1 MFFNML
7 AFELRYFMR
16 QPSFYVT
23 SLIFFFMAFFISS
36 SSKFPLGGANVHM
49 NSPFSIMLLTVTF
62 CTFAMFLVVNFV
74 ASSAIRNSESKM
86 DELVFSEPVN
96 PVPYQAGRFFGSYLV
111 VLIVFLSVPLGVFL
125 GSQFGLLV
133 GWLDGELI
141 GPNKLMYYAAPYLYL
156 AVPSLLVLSAIFNS
170 VAVYFKTMMSVYVAA
185 VVIFIAYQIA
195 GVYFDDLAFRNIVVY
210 ADPFGSGS
218 LIDLTRYWTVND
230 KNTEVLTL
238 TGDLLVNRILWV
250 AISVA
255 MFFGLGK
262 LSNRIVTK
270 KQKKQF
276 KVSAFVQNK
285 QAALINSAKNYKSA
299 GVSTKSQLIMRSI
312 FELKQVIFSAPFM
325 ILAGVSIVTLMIP
338 LFAPIGAYGTTN
350 WPLTQNMVNVI
361 SGISGLFLFVIIAF
375 YSAELVWRE
384 RQSGMGDIVDS
395 FPVHN
400 SVFWVSKILALIAA
414 ISGLF
419 LVGMI
424 LTITVQLFK
433 GQFNLE
439 LGQYLFRVVYL
450 SILPLIMLTVLAFFL
465 QIISPNKYV
474 GMGLFILYYIVQTVM
489 GSYGFEHHMYHFSQS
504 SSVPYSDINGY
515 GHFLQGAHWYTLYW
529 GALSL
534 VLAIVGFA
542 LWHRGPSQ
550 TLRTRLS
557 MLRYNMSLKGQAVA
571 VISALVFVGA
581 GYNIYNN
588 TRVLNEF
595 TTSDE
600 FQDKQISYEQQFAQ
614 YKDLALPMVTDVDL
628 TVDVYPKK
636 RALSAVAKIKFTNTS
651 KEPITRVLITSPQHA
666 KSWDVAMAG
675 GKIVEKLP
683 AFYSAWFEFEQP
695 LMPNEVREGQL
706 SVTRDHTA
714 FTDKDSDTQL
724 VANGTFINN
733 WELLPSF
740 GYNRGLQ
747 VADKFER
754 RKHDLPE
761 LERAHKLE
769 DSQYYTQ
776 SDLGAANGFI
786 NFKATVTTDESQFAI
801 TPGYLQ
807 SESVKEG
814 RRTFVYEMDA
824 PILNFYAV
832 LSAELESKKV
842 EHNGVNVEV
851 YYHKDHAWNVDRMI
865 ESVQDSIDYFTQ
877 AFGPY
882 QHKQLRIIEFPKY
895 RSFAQSFANT
905 VPYSESMGFI
915 TDLRDESKVDYPY
928 YVTAHE
934 VAHQW
939 WGHQVSAANVEGSA
953 VISETLSQYSALM
966 VLEKRFGAEKLR
978 KFLKYE
984 LDRYLIGRTG
994 EAFEEMPLYKT
1005 QSQQYLHYNKGS
1017 VVMMAIYDRLG
1028 EKRLNNALKA
1038 FLNEFQ
1044 YQSTPYPTTLD
1055 LLSYLKRD
1063 ATQAEQRFIDD
1074 QFKYITLYELEMKD
1088 VSVTDSVDREGF
1100 YTVTLSVE
1108 AVKQRADGQGEET
1121 EQPLDELV
1129 DIALFSDDPENLL
1142 AEDFVIYSKK
1152 HQIVSGTNTIE
1163 LKVKEK
1169 PLFAGV
1175 DPYIKLVDKD
1185 SKNNLAKF

>member
-86 DELVFSEPVN
+86 DELVFSKSVN

-439 LGQYLFRVVYL
+439 LGQYLFRIVYL

>member
-86 DELVFSEPVN
+86 DELVFSKPVN

-419 LVGMI
+419 LVGMV

-439 LGQYLFRVVYL
+439 LGQYLFRIVYL

-628 TVDVYPKK
+628 TVDIYPKK

-851 YYHKDHAWNVDRMI
+851 YYHKNHAWNVDRMI

>member
-7 AFELRYFMR
+7 AFELRYFVR

-23 SLIFFFMAFFISS
+23 SLIFFLMAFFISS

-86 DELVFSEPVN
+86 DELVFSKPVN

-133 GWLDGELI
+133 GWLDSELV

-262 LSNRIVTK
+262 LSNRIVIK

-285 QAALINSAKNYKSA
+285 QAALISSAKNYKSA
-299 GVSTKSQLIMRSI
+299 GISTKSQLIMRSI

-350 WPLTQNMVNVI
+350 WPLTQNMVNII

-439 LGQYLFRVVYL
+439 LGQYLFRIVYL

-628 TVDVYPKK
+628 TVDIYPKR

-706 SVTRDHTA
+706 SVTRDHTG
-714 FTDKDSDTQL
+714 FTDQGSDTQL

-851 YYHKDHAWNVDRMI
+851 YYHKNHAWNVDRMI

-1055 LLSYLKRD
+1055 LLSYLKQD
-1063 ATQAEQRFIDD
+1063 ATQAEQSFIDD

-1088 VSVTDSVDREGF
+1088 VSVTDSVDSEGF

-1121 EQPLDELV
+1121 EQPLDELI
-1129 DIALFSDDPENLL
+1129 DIALFNDDPENLL
-1142 AEDFVIYSKK
+1142 AENFVIYSQK
-1152 HQIVSGTNTIE
+1152 HQIVSGTNIIE

>member
-1 MFFNML
+1 
-7 AFELRYFMR
+7 
-16 QPSFYVT
+16 
-23 SLIFFFMAFFISS
+23 MAFFISS

-62 CTFAMFLVVNFV
+62 CTLAMFLVVNFV

-86 DELVFSEPVN
+86 DELVFSKPVN

-133 GWLDGELI
+133 GWLDGELV

-350 WPLTQNMVNVI
+350 WPLTQNMVNII

-439 LGQYLFRVVYL
+439 LGQYLFRIVYL

-628 TVDVYPKK
+628 TVDIYPKK

-842 EHNGVNVEV
+842 EHNGVNIEV
-851 YYHKDHAWNVDRMI
+851 YYHKNHAWNVDRMI

-1005 QSQQYLHYNKGS
+1005 QAQQYLHYNKGS

-1088 VSVTDSVDREGF
+1088 VSVTDSVDSEGF

-1108 AVKQRADGQGEET
+1108 ATKQHADGQGEET
-1121 EQPLDELV
+1121 EQPLDELI

-1142 AEDFVIYSKK
+1142 AEDFVIYSQK

>member
-7 AFELRYFMR
+7 AFELRYFAR

-23 SLIFFFMAFFISS
+23 SLIFFLMAFFISS

-86 DELVFSEPVN
+86 DELVFSKPVN

-133 GWLDGELI
+133 GWLDSELV

-255 MFFGLGK
+255 LFFGLGK

-285 QAALINSAKNYKSA
+285 QAALINSAKNYKSV

-439 LGQYLFRVVYL
+439 LGQYLFRIVYL

-571 VISALVFVGA
+571 VVSVLVFVGA

-628 TVDVYPKK
+628 TVDIYPKR
-636 RALSAVAKIKFTNTS
+636 RALNAVAKIKFTNTS
-651 KEPITRVLITSPQHA
+651 NEPITRVLITSPQHA

-851 YYHKDHAWNVDRMI
+851 YYHKNHAWNVDRMI

-1088 VSVTDSVDREGF
+1088 VSVTDSVDSEGF

-1108 AVKQRADGQGEET
+1108 ATKQHADGQGEET
-1121 EQPLDELV
+1121 EQPLDELI

-1142 AEDFVIYSKK
+1142 AEDFVIYSQK
-1152 HQIVSGTNTIE
+1152 HQIVSGNNTIE

-1169 PLFAGV
+1169 PVFAGV

>member
-1 MFFNML
+1 
-7 AFELRYFMR
+7 
-16 QPSFYVT
+16 
-23 SLIFFFMAFFISS
+23 MAFFISS

-62 CTFAMFLVVNFV
+62 CTLAMFLVVNFV

-86 DELVFSEPVN
+86 DELVFSKPVN

-133 GWLDGELI
+133 GWLDDELI
-141 GPNKLMYYAAPYLYL
+141 GPNKLIYYAAPYLYL

-255 MFFGLGK
+255 MFFSLGK

-299 GVSTKSQLIMRSI
+299 GISTKSQLIMRSI

-350 WPLTQNMVNVI
+350 WPLTQNMVNII

-414 ISGLF
+414 VSGLF

-439 LGQYLFRVVYL
+439 LGQYLFRIVYL

-474 GMGLFILYYIVQTVM
+474 GMGLFILYYIAQKVM

-515 GHFLQGAHWYTLYW
+515 GHFLQAAHWYTLYW

-628 TVDVYPKK
+628 TVDIFPKK

-651 KEPITRVLITSPQHA
+651 NKPITRVLINSPQHA

-695 LMPNEVREGQL
+695 LMPNEIREGQL
-706 SVTRDHTA
+706 SVTREHTA

-733 WELLPSF
+733 LELLPSF

-761 LERAHKLE
+761 LERAHELE

-776 SDLGAANGFI
+776 SDFGAANGFI

-807 SESVKEG
+807 SESVKDG

-842 EHNGVNVEV
+842 EHNGVNIEV
-851 YYHKDHAWNVDRMI
+851 YYHKNHAWNVDRMI

-939 WGHQVSAANVEGSA
+939 WGHQVSGANVEGSA
-953 VISETLSQYSALM
+953 VMSETLSQYSALM

-1028 EKRLNNALKA
+1028 EKRLNDALKA

-1055 LLSYLKRD
+1055 LLSYLKQD
-1063 ATQAEQRFIDD
+1063 ATQAEQSFIDD

-1088 VSVTDSVDREGF
+1088 VSVTDSADSEGF

-1121 EQPLDELV
+1121 EQPLDELI

-1142 AEDFVIYSKK
+1142 AEDFVIYSQK

>member
-86 DELVFSEPVN
+86 DELVFSKPVN

-141 GPNKLMYYAAPYLYL
+141 GPNRLMYYAAPYLYL

-439 LGQYLFRVVYL
+439 LGQYLFRIVYL

>member
-86 DELVFSEPVN
+86 DELVFSKPVN

-156 AVPSLLVLSAIFNS
+156 AVSSLLVLSAIFNS

-439 LGQYLFRVVYL
+439 LGQYLFRIVYL

>member
-1 MFFNML
+1 
-7 AFELRYFMR
+7 
-16 QPSFYVT
+16 
-23 SLIFFFMAFFISS
+23 
-36 SSKFPLGGANVHM
+36 
-49 NSPFSIMLLTVTF
+49 
-62 CTFAMFLVVNFV
+62 
-74 ASSAIRNSESKM
+74 
-86 DELVFSEPVN
+86 
-96 PVPYQAGRFFGSYLV
+96 
-111 VLIVFLSVPLGVFL
+111 
-125 GSQFGLLV
+125 
-133 GWLDGELI
+133 
-141 GPNKLMYYAAPYLYL
+141 
-156 AVPSLLVLSAIFNS
+156 
-170 VAVYFKTMMSVYVAA
+170 MMSVYVAA

-439 LGQYLFRVVYL
+439 LGQYLFRIVYL

-628 TVDVYPKK
+628 AVDIYPKK

-851 YYHKDHAWNVDRMI
+851 YYHKNHAWNVDRMI

-1055 LLSYLKRD
+1055 LLSYLKQD

-1074 QFKYITLYELEMKD
+1074 QFKYITLYELEMKA
-1088 VSVTDSVDREGF
+1088 VSVTDDFDSEGF

-1108 AVKQRADGQGEET
+1108 ATKQHADGQGEET
-1121 EQPLDELV
+1121 EQPLDELI

-1142 AEDFVIYSKK
+1142 AEDFVIYSQK

-1169 PLFAGV
+1169 PVFAGV

>member
-86 DELVFSEPVN
+86 DELVFSKPVN

-439 LGQYLFRVVYL
+439 LGQYLFRIVYL

-489 GSYGFEHHMYHFSQS
+489 GSYGFEHHMHHFSQS